1 MVQVT
6 LSEHN
11 DYIIIEIKGH
21 CSSGD
26 ENTSEMSHRKI
37 CSCVTLIACTIKAIC
52 DNKKDLCNLSSG
64 YLYCE
69 YKKAVDVSVEVLG
82 IEALI
87 LELYILQKYYPNHI
101 KIEMR

>member
-52 DNKKDLCNLSSG
+52 GNKKYLCNLSSG

-69 YKKAVDVSVEVLG
+69 YKKSPDYS
-82 IEALI
+82 IDPLI
-87 LELYILQKYYPNHI
+87 LSLYILEKYYPNHI
-101 KIEMR
+101 KIETR

>member
-52 DNKKDLCNLSSG
+52 DNKNDLCNLSSG

-69 YKKAVDVSVEVLG
+69 YKKSVDYS
-82 IEALI
+82 IDALI
-87 LELYILQKYYPNHI
+87 LELYILEKYYPNHI